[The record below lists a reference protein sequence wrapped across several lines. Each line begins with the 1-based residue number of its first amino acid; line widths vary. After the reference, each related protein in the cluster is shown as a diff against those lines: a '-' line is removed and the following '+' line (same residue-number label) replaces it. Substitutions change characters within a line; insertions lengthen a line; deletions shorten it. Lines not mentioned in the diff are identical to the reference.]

1 MLLLD
6 LIYNGPNLASNSSNT
21 TFQHLTVNSSST
33 GNVTFQGLYPG
44 AYYRVRAIVFYSYDE
59 CCTEAGDVLR
69 AEFNKSE
76 ETEFYLAP
84 NLTELFSDSEMYLD
98 KSKEPILYPKYVVY
112 EEGSNGSYSGS
123 DDLKAGSTLSS
134 FLRFRRSDLSKIP
147 VVNINNVRPY
157 LLGAGY
163 IVHVYSKTHDEK
175 KVEFYD
181 SDWDPYYMT
190 PLELQFCVY
199 VPNKDNSTVSVEP
212 KGCVNTT
219 AIANSTGHN
228 ITYAEYEP
236 EIELSSIHSC
246 FRSR

>member
-21 TFQHLTVNSSST
+21 TFQHLTVNSSDT

-59 CCTEAGDVLR
+59 CCTAAGDVLR

-98 KSKEPILYPKYVVY
+98 KSKEPILYPKYLMY
-112 EEGSNGSYSGS
+112 EKGSNGSYSGW
-123 DDLKAGSTLSS
+123 DDLRTDQS
-134 FLRFRRSDLSKIP
+134 FLRFRRSDLSKIS
-147 VVNINNVRPY
+147 VDDMSNIRPY

-163 IVHVYSKTHDEK
+163 IVHVYPEPGTDEVK
-175 KVEFYD
+175 LYD
-181 SDWDPYYMT
+181 YTESWVPYNMI

-199 VPNKDNSTVSVEP
+199 VPNKDNSTVSIEP
-212 KGCVNTT
+212 EGCVNTT

-236 EIELSSIHSC
+236 QIELSSIHSC